1 VSNAHVLAAGLLT
14 TLQDGGR
21 RGWRHLGVGWAGA
34 LDAWSHALANRI
46 AGNVGDAAALEI
58 TLGGPVLRF
67 DQAVRIALCG
77 ARIDARVDAH
87 AIPMA
92 RPVDLPAG
100 SVLELGTCHE
110 GARTYLAVEGGFAVP
125 EILGSKST
133 DLRGGFGGMRGR
145 ALAIGDVL
153 PLASRSTRE
162 AAAVHVASWW
172 IDQAPDDDPFPT
184 IRILP
189 GEVPDV
195 LEALCDGPWR
205 LDAASNRQGLRL
217 QGRAPAPGAA
227 RERIS
232 EPVFP
237 GTVQLPPDGRPIVLL
252 ADAQTHGGYP
262 RIAHAIRA
270 DWPKLAQL
278 RPGDSLSFRSC
289 TAAAARRALEL
300 QRHRFARLSLAIEG
314 RSRAC

>member
-1 VSNAHVLAAGLLT
+1 MSVHVNAAGLLT

-21 RGWRHLGVGWAGA
+21 HGWRHLGVGAAGA
-34 LDAWSHALANRI
+34 LDPWSHALANRI
-46 AGNVGDAAALEI
+46 AGNTGDAATLEI

-67 DQAVRIALCG
+67 DQAARITLCG
-77 ARIDARVDAH
+77 ARIDARVDAQ

-100 SVLELGTCHE
+100 SVLELGACRD

-153 PLASRSTRE
+153 PLASRATR
-162 AAAVHVASWW
+162 AVAAVRAASWW
-172 IDQAPDDDPFPT
+172 IDQAPDDDPFPN

-189 GEVPDV
+189 GETPDI
-195 LEALCDGPWR
+195 LEALCEAPWR
-205 LDAASNRQGLRL
+205 VDAASNRQGLRL
-217 QGRAPAPGAA
+217 QGHALETGAA

-278 RPGDSLSFRSC
+278 RPGDSLRFRAC
-289 TAAAARRALEL
+289 APAEARRALEL
-300 QRHRFARLSLAIEG
+300 QQQRFARLALAIDG
-314 RSRAC
+314 RLRAC